1 MKKYPRR
8 RIGEIAEVFTGNT
21 PSKENCEF
29 YGGSIPFVT
38 PAELGNFDPVKDAP
52 TKLTEAGAAQA
63 RIIPENAV
71 MVCCIGSLGK
81 VGISGCTLATNQ
93 QINSIIF
100 NKDIV
105 HYKYGYHYCKTLKKH
120 LKQIAPSTTIPII
133 NKTKFSNIEIP
144 TPPLDEQKR
153 AAEILDKADRIRIKR
168 LEILKLTEDL
178 LHAIFLEIFR
188 DLELNPHDWPTFQ
201 LGELITEGPTNGLY
215 VPATQYGHGTPIL
228 RIDGFY
234 EGKILPDYP
243 FKRVNIDQA
252 QIDRFRIR
260 DNSIII
266 NRVNSKE
273 YVGKAALVE
282 QLAETT
288 VFESNMMNFTID
300 TERAELAFVVHQLG
314 QPYVRRQIA
323 TARKDAVNQ
332 SSINQQDVKGL
343 QLRLPPLPLQRRFAA
358 IHKKINAMVA
368 TRHSDLESTDK
379 LIATLQN
386 RFFQP

>member
-1 MKKYPRR
+1 MSSKLLPLQEVAPSHPIRLDAGLHHR
-8 RIGEIAEVFTGNT
+8 VWLLNLDQVASGTGEILNKEYIQAPSAGTSTHGFDDRHVLYSKLRPYLNKVVLPDEPGLCTTELVPLAPNPEVLDRAYLAHYLR
-21 PSKENCEF
+21 SKA
-29 YGGSIPFVT
+29 FVDWVSNQT
-38 PAELGNFDPVKDAP
+38 
-52 TKLTEAGAAQA
+52 AGAKMPRVNMSTFWDH
-63 RIIPENAV
+63 RIPAPE
-71 MVCCIGSLGK
+71 L
-81 VGISGCTLATNQ
+81 T
-93 QINSIIF
+93 
-100 NKDIV
+100 
-105 HYKYGYHYCKTLKKH
+105 
-120 LKQIAPSTTIPII
+120 
-133 NKTKFSNIEIP
+133 
-144 TPPLDEQKR
+144 EQKR
-153 AAEILDKADRIRIKR
+153 IAAILDKVDGIRR
-168 LEILKLTEDL
+168 QRREALALNDDFLN
-178 LHAIFLEIFR
+178 AAFLEMFG
-188 DLELNPHDWPTFQ
+188 DLESNSLGWQTIE

-234 EGKILPDYP
+234 EGKILPDYT

-288 VFESNMMNFTID
+288 VFESNMMNFMID

-343 QLRLPPLPLQRRFAA
+343 QLRLPPRSLQQRFTA
-358 IHKKINAMVA
+358 IHNKIDELVA
-368 TRHSDLESTDK
+368 ARLSDLESTDK
-379 LIATLQN
+379 LIATLQD